1 MLFNSLQF
9 LLFFIVVTLSY
20 FSLKWR
26 GRWILLLVA
35 SCYFYMVLKP
45 EYIVILFL
53 TIIIDY
59 IAGIWIEKSTGKT
72 RRWLLILSLISN
84 IGILAFFK
92 YLGFFTEN
100 VTWLFEQ
107 IGMPTVADQVFSLG
121 NRLFIK
127 VLHLFGE
134 SGISSFKD
142 NKSILPVGLSFHTF
156 QAMSYTIEV
165 YRGNQKA
172 ERHFG
177 IYALYVMFYPQL
189 VAGPI
194 ERPQNV
200 LWQFH
205 SYFKYDKENVKAGL
219 MQMAFGLFKKLVIA
233 DRLSM
238 LVDYAYGDPSQQN
251 GMTLLAATF
260 FYTFQIYCDFSGYS
274 DVAIGA
280 ARVMGFTLMENFRT
294 PYIAQSV
301 SEFWRRWHISLS
313 TWFRDY
319 LYIPLGGNRKG
330 PFRQYLNMLI
340 VFLASGLWHG
350 PNWTYVIW
358 GGLNGLYQV
367 MAVLRDKL
375 LVRLGFSV
383 TPALRPVSASSGN
396 VHPGAEFPDRGPVSA
411 QPGSPPHPAT
421 YSPVST
427 QARPGNPRL
436 AVNPKSTLLVIGNTL
451 FTFVLIMLTWVFF
464 RAHSLSD
471 ALLILGRIG
480 TFSFRDTL
488 ASPMNSV
495 EMGFCLF
502 LIAFLMLKEYFY
514 LTIPTRSTARFVVLF
529 GLITFLTYLFG
540 VFSANQ
546 FIYFQF

>member
-9 LLFFIVVTLSY
+9 LLFFIVVTLGY

-26 GRWILLLVA
+26 GRWVLLLVA
-35 SCYFYMVLKP
+35 SCYFYMVFKP
-45 EYIVILFL
+45 SYFLILLL

-59 IAGIWIEKSTGKT
+59 IAGIWIERTGSPDRPSPA
-72 RRWLLILSLISN
+72 RRWLLILSLVSN
-84 IGILAFFK
+84 LGILAFFK
-92 YLGFFTEN
+92 YLGFFAEN
-100 VTWLFEQ
+100 VVWVFDHLS
-107 IGMPTVADQVFSLG
+107 MPSVATQVEGLT
-121 NRLFIK
+121 NRIFIR
-127 VLHLFGE
+127 VLHFFGE
-134 SGISSFKD
+134 NDVSSFKD
-142 NKSILPVGLSFHTF
+142 NVINILPVGLSFHTF

-205 SYFKYDKENVKAGL
+205 SYFQYDREEVKAGL

-233 DRLSM
+233 DRL
-238 LVDYAYGDPSQQN
+238 LLLTNHAYADPSQHN
-251 GMTLLAATF
+251 GLTLLTATF
-260 FYTFQIYCDFSGYS
+260 FFTFQIYCDFSGYS
-274 DVAIGA
+274 DIAIGA

-330 PFRQYLNMLI
+330 PVRQYINMLI

-375 LVRLGFSV
+375 LARLGFIT
-383 TPALRPVSASSGN
+383 TPARQIHSPASEPKTS
-396 VHPGAEFPDRGPVSA
+396 
-411 QPGSPPHPAT
+411 
-421 YSPVST
+421 SPVW
-427 QARPGNPRL
+427 
-436 AVNPKSTLLVIGNTL
+436 AVINTL
-451 FTFVLIMLTWVFF
+451 ITFVLIMLTWVFF
-464 RAHSLSD
+464 RARNLGD
-471 ALLILGRIG
+471 AMLILQRIA
-480 TFSFRDTL
+480 TL
-488 ASPMNSV
+488 SWSETISSPMNTV
-495 EMGFCLF
+495 EMWFSVG
-502 LIAFLMLKEYFY
+502 LIAFLLIKEYVY
-514 LTIPTRSTARFVVLF
+514 LTIPTRNTVLFVVLF
-529 GLITFLTYLFG
+529 ALTTFATYLFG
-540 VFSANQ
+540 VFSSNQ

>member
-20 FSLKWR
+20 FSLKWQ
-26 GRWILLLVA
+26 GRWILLLIA
-35 SCYFYMVLKP
+35 SCYFYMVFQP
-45 EYIVILFL
+45 AYILILFL
-53 TIIIDY
+53 TIVIDY
-59 IAGIWIEKSTGKT
+59 VAGIWIEKTSGKA

-84 IGILAFFK
+84 LGILAFFK
-92 YLGFFTEN
+92 YLGFFAEN
-100 VTWLFEQ
+100 ISFLFEKLS
-107 IGMPTVADQVFSLG
+107 MPGVAESVTDVVNRVFV
-121 NRLFIK
+121 K
-127 VLHLFGE
+127 VLHLFGQ
-134 SGISSFKD
+134 SGITSYKD
-142 NKSILPVGLSFHTF
+142 NMSILPIGLSFHTF

-205 SYFKYDKENVKAGL
+205 AYFNYDKENVKAGL

-233 DRLSM
+233 DRLAM
-238 LVDYAYGDPSQQN
+238 LVDHAYADPAHQN
-251 GMTLLAATF
+251 GLTLLAATF
-260 FYTFQIYCDFSGYS
+260 FYTIQIYCDFSGYS

-330 PFRQYLNMLI
+330 EVRQYVNMMI

-350 PNWTYVIW
+350 QNWTYVIW
-358 GGLNGLYQV
+358 GGLNGLYQIL
-367 MAVLRDKL
+367 AVVRDKAL
-375 LVRLGFSV
+375 ARLGFIT
-383 TPALRPVSASSGN
+383 TPAKQIHSPAS
-396 VHPGAEFPDRGPVSA
+396 E
-411 QPGSPPHPAT
+411 
-421 YSPVST
+421 
-427 QARPGNPRL
+427 
-436 AVNPKSTLLVIGNTL
+436 PKSHSPLRVIANTL
-451 FTFVLIMLTWVFF
+451 ITFVLIMLTWVFF
-464 RAHSLSD
+464 RARSLSD
-471 ALLILGRIG
+471 AFLILRRIP
-480 TFSFRDTL
+480 TLSFSDHL
-488 ASPMNSV
+488 DSPMNTI
-495 EMGFCLF
+495 EMWFSIF
-502 LIAFLMLKEYFY
+502 LIVFLLVKEQFY
-514 LTIPTRSTARFVVLF
+514 LTIPTRNTFRFAALF
-529 GLITFLTYLFG
+529 VLITFATYLFG
-540 VFSANQ
+540 VFSSNQ